1 MTFCQVYDVGVR
13 IYEFFVEGPGRRWR
27 QRAYRRGCSV
37 AERERRYGKREK
49 YRDGIS
55 DIANLMLVASYAMS
69 DQPGARKN
77 ALDNRQ

>member
-1 MTFCQVYDVGVR
+1 M
-13 IYEFFVEGPGRRWR
+13 
-27 QRAYRRGCSV
+27 